1 MNSEI
6 KGEFFTG
13 FSFENKVDFPK
24 KAKIFITGATGFVG
38 SRLIEILINN
48 FEAEIFA
55 LVRNYGKAVHLSRY
69 PINYIWGNLNDDSWF
84 EKVPDDINYIIHCAY
99 GNKGDLHT
107 RKQTDIEGSANV
119 LKLSKARKIKRVIFL
134 STQSVYAVLKDGII
148 NENSLRKPF
157 DEYGKNK
164 LNAENVFNSLGNKE
178 NIPFVIIQPAAVIGP
193 GAPSFVLRPAREI
206 KNFTVGFLNDGKG
219 ILNWIYIDDLIC
231 AILQCCINGNAIG
244 ETFILSSD
252 SPMTYFDYY
261 SMLSKYFGLTFLYKK
276 ITKKE
281 NEEIIR
287 ANKIKPFQILKESVS
302 FDKKKAR
309 GLLNYS
315 FVRLIYKTA
324 RLIMPGRN
332 MQHSI
337 SVVKNSDTSKPL
349 LPIEKT
355 YIDFFSSKAIIN
367 SSHAREVFGYSPF
380 FNVDK
385 ALERTATW
393 YRWKFRYEK

>member
-6 KGEFFTG
+6 KGEFFTS
-13 FSFENKVDFPK
+13 FSLENKVDFPK
-24 KAKIFITGATGFVG
+24 KARIFITGATGFVG

-48 FEAEIFA
+48 FEAEVFA
-55 LVRNYGKAVHLSRY
+55 LVRNYGKAVRLSRY

-84 EKVPDDINYIIHCAY
+84 ENVPNDIDYIIHCAY
-99 GNKGDLHT
+99 GNKGNLHT
-107 RKQTDIEGSANV
+107 RKQTDIGGSANV
-119 LKLSKARKIKRVIFL
+119 LKLSKERNIKRVVFL
-134 STQSVYAVLKDGII
+134 STQSVYAVLSDGII
-148 NENSLRKPF
+148 NENSSRKPF

-164 LNAENVFNSLGNKE
+164 LNAEKVFNDLGNKE
-178 NIPFVIIQPAAVIGP
+178 NIPFVIIQPSAVIGP

-206 KNFTVGFLNDGKG
+206 KNFTVCFLNDGKG
-219 ILNWIYIDDLIC
+219 ILNWIYIDDLVC
-231 AILQCCINGNAIG
+231 AILQCCVNENVIG

-252 SPMTYFDYY
+252 SPLTYFDYY
-261 SMLSKYFGLTFLYKK
+261 SRLSECFGLSFLYKK

-281 NEEIIR
+281 NEEILT
-287 ANKIKPFQILKESVS
+287 ANRIKPSDIIKESIS
-302 FDKKKAR
+302 FNKKKAR

-324 RLIMPGRN
+324 KLVMPPGN

-337 SVVKNSDTSKPL
+337 SVVKNSYTSKPF
-349 LPIEKT
+349 LPIEKN
-355 YIDFFSSKAIIN
+355 YMDFFSSKAIIN
-367 SSHAREVFGYSPF
+367 SSHAKKTFGYSPF

-385 ALERTATW
+385 ALERIAFW